1 MKGILY
7 KDLLVLKKQGF
18 IIIGC
23 LALYAVI
30 ALMGE
35 SSSSIFSFAVVFLGA
50 MLPITAMGYDEQ
62 AKWDK
67 YALSMPVSRNGMV
80 LSKYLLSLIVFT
92 AASVLNLIVMLVQNK
107 GSLAGDDLLASLSVL
122 SFGVLYVSVI
132 LPLLFRFGVE
142 KGRLMTLLVIFVPV
156 GIVMLLQMAGVPLP
170 SSEVE
175 VLSLLKIAP
184 VVALAGLIL
193 SVLISMAIY
202 QKKEF

>member
-7 KDLLVLKKQGF
+7 KDLLVLKKQGL

-35 SSSSIFSFAVVFLGA
+35 SSSGIFSFAVVFLGA

-62 AKWDK
+62 AKWEK
-67 YALSMPVSRNGMV
+67 YALSMPVSRNCMV
-80 LSKYLLSLIVFT
+80 LSKYLLSLIVFA
-92 AASVLNLIVMLVQNK
+92 AASVLNLVVMLAQNK
-107 GSLAGDDLLASLSVL
+107 GSLAAEDLLASLAVL

-142 KGRLMTLLVIFVPV
+142 KGRLMILLVVFVPV
-156 GIVMLLQMAGVPLP
+156 GIIMLLQMAGVPLP
-170 SSEVE
+170 SGEAEVMN
-175 VLSLLKIAP
+175 LLKIAP